1 MTQPS
6 GWTGTDRLLLGVA
19 LCATLLRFA
28 YPFVAHPLDFLFS
41 DPLRHWQNAE
51 RFFTPDLL
59 SAMDPPVY
67 QLWLRGVRALA
78 GAENRGGLSAF
89 QGLLCALTPWGYA
102 AALREAGTRRRWTL
116 VALVVL
122 VLHPSLWAIY
132 RFFMIETLL
141 LPLTGLALWASV
153 AAWRRAHG
161 GLFLLAVLLWTLA
174 VLTKSTL
181 APAALVSLAF
191 AWWRL
196 PARIPAAMLAAAL
209 AAVLVVPAGL
219 RTQAYLGSFEPT
231 GSPWISRLYHVS
243 DTRMI
248 RFSWSNR
255 AHYDFASPA
264 MFDPVFAP
272 FSDWRPADSRRNF
285 AASFLFDPAL
295 RLIDVKAAIADDTR
309 TPERQTMMALENAA
323 VLLFGHSW
331 PDNNPDRLEDRL
343 TMALRWLWAPAI
355 LALLAGTAATLS
367 RAHADP
373 LVMAGV
379 VLALALLL
387 QPLFTVE
394 GRYRK
399 PLEPLAILA
408 LIRLVDS
415 RRTAHDSKYGDPV
428 RAGRL
433 SA

>member
-6 GWTGTDRLLLGVA
+6 SWTGTDRLLLGVA

-28 YPFVAHPLDFLFS
+28 YPFFAHPLDFLFS

-51 RFFTPDLL
+51 RFFAPDLM

-78 GAENRGGLSAF
+78 GAENRGGLSAL
-89 QGLLCALTPWGYA
+89 QGLLCAVTPWGYA
-102 AALREAGTRRRWTL
+102 AALREAGTRRRWAL

-122 VLHPSLWAIY
+122 ALHPSLWAIY

-174 VLTKSTL
+174 VLTKSTV

-209 AAVLVVPAGL
+209 AALMVVPAGL
-219 RTQAYLGSFEPT
+219 RTQATLGSFEPT

-248 RFSWSNR
+248 RFSWGNR

-272 FSDWRPADSRRNF
+272 FSDWTPADSRQNF
-285 AASFLFDPAL
+285 AASFRFDPAL
-295 RLIDVKAAIADDTR
+295 RLLDVRAAIAHDTR
-309 TPERQTMMALENAA
+309 TPERQAMMALENAA

-343 TMALRWLWAPAI
+343 TMALRWLWASAI
-355 LALLAGTAATLS
+355 VALAAGAAAQFRRSRADPIVVAAT
-367 RAHADP
+367 A
-373 LVMAGV
+373 MT
-379 VLALALLL
+379 LALLL
-387 QPLFTVE
+387 QPVFTVE

-399 PLEPLAILA
+399 PLEPFVILGLVRLAGT
-408 LIRLVDS
+408 RP
-415 RRTAHDSKYGDPV
+415 RTRDPQNDD
-428 RAGRL
+428 L
-433 SA
+433 PHL